1 MPQTL
6 ATIDEPRRYTGASH
20 SNPTI
25 GGAPAYT
32 ITTGGVLG
40 AGAPLDAVPTTIE
53 DCLSRLPVAS
63 FPWSI
68 LTAVSSQNEFLS

>member
-1 MPQTL
+1 ML
-6 ATIDEPRRYTGASH
+6 G
-20 SNPTI
+20 

-32 ITTGGVLG
+32 ITTEGVPG

-53 DCLSRLPVAS
+53 DHPSRLPVAS

-68 LTAVSSQNEFLS
+68 FTAASSQIEFLL